1 MKKVSGTEKL
11 KILRCD
17 TYFKRL
23 LRRVTA
29 FTYLER
35 GGILVG
41 IMMSPEKNTGGGVEK
56 PLETPKDLSAVIKE
70 YDEQRSFVSRL
81 LAEKTSLE
89 EKLNPTNT
97 DKTRLGILKE
107 IVIPREEK
115 KYEDLE
121 AAKKTLEGD
130 DLKVRRAYDA
140 EVRPS

>member
-1 MKKVSGTEKL
+1 
-11 KILRCD
+11 
-17 TYFKRL
+17 
-23 LRRVTA
+23 
-29 FTYLER
+29 
-35 GGILVG
+35 
-41 IMMSPEKNTGGGVEK
+41 MSPEKNTGRGVEK

-89 EKLNPTNT
+89 EKLNPTNA

-121 AAKKTLEGD
+121 ATKKTLEGD
-130 DLKVRRAYDA
+130 DLKVRSAYDG